1 MSLPIRGIDMPS
13 NDLIPPVIQR
23 PTGPPLRQVK
33 DSDGN
38 RQGSKGDQNANLK
51 NVQHKAET
59 NEKEPKENA
68 KTQLTDH
75 EIDLFV

>member
-1 MSLPIRGIDMPS
+1 MPL

-38 RQGSKGDQNANLK
+38 RQGSKGEKNTNLK
-51 NVQHKAET
+51 NARNKAET
-59 NEKEPKENA
+59 SDKEHKD
-68 KTQLTDH
+68 KTKAQLTDH

>member
-1 MSLPIRGIDMPS
+1 MPS

-38 RQGSKGDQNANLK
+38 RQGTKGDK
-51 NVQHKAET
+51 NTNHKNTQDKAEA
-59 NEKEPKENA
+59 NEKEQKENT
-68 KTQLTDH
+68 KIQQLTDH

>member
-1 MSLPIRGIDMPS
+1 MPL

-38 RQGSKGDQNANLK
+38 RQGSKGEKNTNLK
-51 NVQHKAET
+51 NAHSKAET
-59 NEKEPKENA
+59 SDKEHKD
-68 KTQLTDH
+68 KTKGQLTDH